1 MIQRETFRFPSTQKL
16 LPFPDLD
23 PLLRSASRSFFLFA
37 PTLCVFFPDCCY
49 FCISNKFPYLMGN
62 CGARWWF
69 EEAEKERLGFGI
81 LRLARVLRKGTH
93 THAHSRTRGSL
104 IFIPERRRLFKID
117 FRMLATVGMHCGKI
131 RNLYLKQ
138 CCPFPNDLVVHLYK

>member
-1 MIQRETFRFPSTQKL
+1 MSFQSDEKRIVLFREL
-16 LPFPDLD
+16 LLWFSVQPFDFQAHKSSFPFPILTHYCV
-23 PLLRSASRSFFLFA
+23 PLLV
-37 PTLCVFFPDCCY
+37 VFFVCANFVFSLPDCCY

-93 THAHSRTRGSL
+93 IDTHSRTRGSL
-104 IFIPERRRLFKID
+104 IFIPEWRRLFKID
-117 FRMLATVGMHCGKI
+117 FRMLATVEMHCGK
-131 RNLYLKQ
+131 RFY
-138 CCPFPNDLVVHLYK
+138 V